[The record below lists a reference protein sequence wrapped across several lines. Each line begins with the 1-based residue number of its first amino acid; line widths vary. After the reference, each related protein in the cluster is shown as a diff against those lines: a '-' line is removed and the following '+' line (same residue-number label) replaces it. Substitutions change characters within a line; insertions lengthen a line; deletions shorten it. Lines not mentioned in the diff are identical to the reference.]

1 MRRLLNIQVVFL
13 TSFALLLGTLF
24 QRAQGEEILPQGIS
38 AENLTL
44 EALIKEA
51 FSRNPDLKAKK
62 AEYEAKRS
70 KAAGEWLPEDPEVGM
85 DVEGQSQLFKAEDR
99 MNYEFMAMQSI
110 PFPSKLFLKGVI
122 ASKEADM
129 AYQNFK
135 EGERNLI
142 WRVEQS
148 YYELFLVKKTL
159 VALGE
164 IRTLLEQF
172 SQVVKARYEANQVTQ
187 ADNLK
192 VGIEISQL
200 DVEIFNWQQR
210 EHVLEANISKQL
222 NQPLETQYSSKEPTQ
237 DGALS
242 LERPELERI
251 ALDKRPELKMLE
263 IGIKRAKNARTL
275 AKTEW
280 LPDITFRVEARKFK
294 GEDDVREYDN
304 FIGFSFPLWSLA
316 RGAKGE
322 WKSADE
328 DVRFAE
334 STYLDMKN
342 EVLLRVHEAY
352 ARFESARNAL
362 KNYEN
367 IILPQA
373 KQQVQVS
380 LSAYEAGKM
389 DILML
394 IDAQRTLKNVQIE
407 YSKAVAEYEMGL
419 SDLKLAIGDDL
430 K

>member
-1 MRRLLNIQVVFL
+1 MRRFLNIQVIFL
-13 TSFALLLGTLF
+13 ASFTILLGALS
-24 QRAQGEEILPQGIS
+24 QRVQGEEILSLSFSTEI
-38 AENLTL
+38 LTL

-51 FSRNPDLKAKK
+51 FSKNPDLKAKK
-62 AEYEAKRS
+62 AEYDAKRS
-70 KAAGEWLPEDPEVGM
+70 KAAGAWFPEDPEVGM
-85 DVEGQSQLFKAEDR
+85 DVEGQSKLFRAEDR

-110 PFPSKLFLKGVI
+110 PFPTKLFLNGVI

-159 VALGE
+159 AALGE

-192 VGIEISQL
+192 VGIELSQL

-210 EHVLEANISKQL
+210 EHILEANISKQL
-222 NQPLETQYSSKEPTQ
+222 NQPLETQYSLEESTQ
-237 DGALS
+237 DGTLS
-242 LERPELERI
+242 LKLPELEQI

-275 AKTEW
+275 MKTEW
-280 LPDITFRVEARKFK
+280 LPDITFRVEAMKFK
-294 GEDDVREYDN
+294 GEDDIREYN
-304 FIGFSFPLWSLA
+304 SFIGLSFPLWSLA
-316 RGAKGE
+316 KGAKGE
-322 WKSADE
+322 WRSADE

-352 ARFESARNAL
+352 ARLESARNAL
-362 KNYEN
+362 RNYEN
-367 IILPQA
+367 MILPQA

-380 LSAYEAGKM
+380 LSAYEADKM

-419 SDLKLAIGDDL
+419 SDMKLATGDDL